1 MSESRRYFNN
11 ILPDYKNEGVIV
23 SNDEWRNKVLNVVQM
38 IRENQPYEDNST
50 SLYIGTGGIAY
61 MFYFLSQLP
70 LYSEE
75 KNEFL
80 DHALKYI
87 DASLKNIKGLRMDNT
102 GFLTR
107 HSGVYAVAAVIY
119 NAVGDTQNA
128 DKYLSRYI
136 EVTADYKQHQG
147 SGADEFFVG
156 RAGYLSGALWL
167 DRQLGEGAYPQ
178 SVMKDMCD
186 SMVLSGRE
194 YAYRHNSPCPLMY
207 VYGERE
213 YLGAA
218 HGLSGILQMILSVP
232 ESLHRDPKIEHDV
245 RASVD
250 YVLSLQTPAGNFP
263 PMAGDSQRR
272 GAADPDDLVQW
283 CHGAAGI
290 VYLMAKAYLQWRDE
304 KYLQSCFKC
313 GEIIWNN
320 GLLKKGPGLCHG
332 VSGNGY
338 VMLLLFRLTRDR
350 KFLHRAQE
358 MARFMFTRKFDKEAR
373 VPDNPFSLFEGWA
386 GAACFLADLTRASEA
401 AFPFFDIF

>member
-11 ILPDYKNEGVIV
+11 ILPDYKNESVIV
-23 SNDEWRNKVLNVVQM
+23 SNEEWRNKVLNVVQM

-87 DASLKNIKGLRMDNT
+87 DASLKHIKGLRMDNT

-119 NAVGDTQNA
+119 NAVEIVSISFASTGDTQNA

-136 EVTADYKQHQG
+136 EVTSDYKQHQG

-186 SMVLSGRE
+186 SM
-194 YAYRHNSPCPLMY
+194 
-207 VYGERE
+207 
-213 YLGAA
+213 
-218 HGLSGILQMILSVP
+218 MILSVP
-232 ESLHRDPKIEHDV
+232 ESLRRDPKIEHDV

-320 GLLKKGPGLCHG
+320 GLLKKGPGSCHCQDLAWLSVFHDTLN
-332 VSGNGY
+332 VS
-338 VMLLLFRLTRDR
+338 
-350 KFLHRAQE
+350 
-358 MARFMFTRKFDKEAR
+358 
-373 VPDNPFSLFEGWA
+373 VPLKCS
-386 GAACFLADLTRASEA
+386 
-401 AFPFFDIF
+401 IFVGLRNITNSIHPSP